1 VTLTPDTLRA
11 YLRLPPGDDEY
22 LAGVCTAVTEFVD
35 RTPAGRVAPW
45 SAGVEQA
52 ALMLAARYVRRRATP
67 SGVESTADGAVYL
80 PRRDGDVDQ
89 LLRIGAFLRPA
100 VG

>member
-1 VTLTPDTLRA
+1 
-11 YLRLPPGDDEY
+11 
-22 LAGVCTAVTEFVD
+22 
-35 RTPAGRVAPW
+35 
-45 SAGVEQA
+45 
-52 ALMLAARYVRRRATP
+52 MLAARYVRRRATP